1 MKKAIMTVGIMSVI
15 APTIGENIVFADNSE
30 IARSVSQTL
39 NATGT
44 VVGVGKNDVLN
55 VRKGP
60 SVNYSVIGTVKDG
73 TSLKVIGKASNGWY
87 KISYNGKEAYVS
99 NKYISL
105 NSNNSS
111 SIKGKVNLSTDNL
124 NIRKSATTNSKVV
137 GKIPPKSSV
146 TILST
151 STNGWYKVSYNGIEG
166 YSSSKYITLT
176 NTSSTTSSSTSSSNS
191 TSSTVNNNIGK
202 IATVKTSALN
212 VRSGAGTSYSVINKV
227 YSGNKVKIVGYNSNG
242 WYNIELSSGAKGWCS
257 AKYLGDFKE
266 GSLNQSSS
274 SSSNTQSNSNNQ
286 TQSQKVQAVINLA
299 KAQLG
304 KPYVWGAEGPNSFDC
319 SGLTQYVYK
328 KAANVSLPRSSKTQG
343 TVGTYV
349 SKSNLQS
356 GDLVFF
362 DSDYGNTISH
372 VGIYIGNNE
381 MIHSPKPGD
390 VVKVVKINSNHYTK
404 AYITARRVL

>member
-15 APTIGENIVFADNSE
+15 APTQNIVFADNGE
-30 IARSVSQTL
+30 IVRSISQTL
-39 NATGT
+39 NTTGT
-44 VVGVGKNDVLN
+44 VVGIGNSVLN
-55 VRKGP
+55 VRKGAGT
-60 SVNYSVIGTVKDG
+60 NYSVVGTVKNG
-73 TSLKVIGKASNGWY
+73 ASLKITGKASNGWY
-87 KISYNGKEAYVS
+87 KVSYNGKEGYVS
-99 NKYISL
+99 NKYVSL
-105 NSNNSS
+105 NTSNSTGN
-111 SIKGKVNLSTDNL
+111 KGKVNISNGNL
-124 NIRKSATTNSKVV
+124 NIRKSATTNSSIV
-137 GKIPPKSSV
+137 GKIPAKSTV

-151 STNGWYKVSYNGIEG
+151 STNGWYKVSYNGVEG
-166 YSSSKYITLT
+166 YCSSKYITLT
-176 NTSSTTSSSTSSSNS
+176 NTNSTTSSSTSGSNS
-191 TSSTVNNNIGK
+191 NSSTTNKNIGK
-202 IATVKTSALN
+202 IATVKTNALN

-227 YSGNKVKIVGYNSNG
+227 YSGNVVKIVGCNSNG
-242 WYNIELSSGAKGWCS
+242 WYNVELSSGAKGWCS
-257 AKYLGDFKE
+257 AKYLGDFRE
-266 GSLNQSSS
+266 GSLNQSSN
-274 SSSNTQSNSNNQ
+274 SSSNTQSNSSNQ

-328 KAANVSLPRSSKTQG
+328 KAANVSLPRSSKSQG

-349 SKSNLQS
+349 SKSNLQP

-390 VVKVVKINSNHYTK
+390 VVKVTKINSNHYTK

>member
-15 APTIGENIVFADNSE
+15 APTQNIVFADNGE
-30 IARSVSQTL
+30 IVRSISQTL
-39 NATGT
+39 NTTGT
-44 VVGVGKNDVLN
+44 VVGIGNSVLN
-55 VRKGP
+55 VRKGAGT
-60 SVNYSVIGTVKDG
+60 NYSVVGTVKNG
-73 TSLKVIGKASNGWY
+73 ASLKITGKASNGWY
-87 KISYNGKEAYVS
+87 KVSYNGKEGYVS
-99 NKYISL
+99 NKYVSL
-105 NSNNSS
+105 NTSNSTGN
-111 SIKGKVNLSTDNL
+111 KGKVNISNGNL
-124 NIRKSATTNSKVV
+124 NIRKSATTNSSIV
-137 GKIPPKSSV
+137 GKIPAKSTI

-151 STNGWYKVSYNGIEG
+151 STNGWYKVSYNGVEG
-166 YSSSKYITLT
+166 YCSSKYITLT
-176 NTSSTTSSSTSSSNS
+176 NTNSTTSSSTSGSNS
-191 TSSTVNNNIGK
+191 NSSTTNKNIGK
-202 IATVKTSALN
+202 IATVKTNALN

-227 YSGNKVKIVGYNSNG
+227 YSGNVVKIVGYNSNG
-242 WYNIELSSGAKGWCS
+242 WYNVELSSGAKGWCS
-257 AKYLGDFKE
+257 AKYLGDFRE
-266 GSLNQSSS
+266 GSLNQGSS
-274 SSSNTQSNSNNQ
+274 SSSNTQSNSSNQ

-319 SGLTQYVYK
+319 SGLTHYVYK
-328 KAANVSLPRSSKTQG
+328 KAANVSLPRASKSQG

-349 SKSNLQS
+349 SKSNLQP

-390 VVKVVKINSNHYTK
+390 VVKVTKINSNHYTK